1 MDDIFVGQLMTEPVE
16 TVSPDTPIAA
26 AAERMLA
33 AKVGSMVVVDA
44 DEQLLGILTATD
56 FVQMVADGD
65 AAGEVTVADRMSE
78 DPVTT
83 TAQEDIREVADRM
96 LEHGFHHFPVVD
108 DDEGVV
114 GIITTTDLTAYLS
127 TRRSPSPL

>member
-16 TVSPDTPIAA
+16 TVSPATPIGT

-33 AKVGSMVVVDA
+33 AKVGSMVVVD
-44 DEQLLGILTATD
+44 DDDQLQGILTATD
-56 FVQMVADGD
+56 FVQLVADGETEGD
-65 AAGEVTVADRMSE
+65 VTVADRMSTE
-78 DPVTT
+78 PVTT
-83 TAQEDIREVADRM
+83 TAQEDIRTVADRM